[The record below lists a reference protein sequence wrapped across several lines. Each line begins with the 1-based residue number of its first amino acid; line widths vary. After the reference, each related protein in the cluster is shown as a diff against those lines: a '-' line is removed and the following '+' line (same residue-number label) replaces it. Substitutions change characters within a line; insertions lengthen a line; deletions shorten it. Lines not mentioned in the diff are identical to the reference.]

1 MGGFR
6 KGSEPERRV
15 DPTDGK
21 AYTKEEFAE
30 CYGGAKEWAAAQRVG
45 GAAAQR
51 GAADSKNKP
60 GEKVDSSVSPSR
72 AAKGSRS
79 GDSERRVDPADG
91 KAYLKSEF
99 VACYGGT
106 KEWDG
111 ARPIDRPT
119 LQASE
124 VHDAPESDTVE
135 YRRDPADGR
144 AYTKKDFVECYGG
157 MKEWKQAERVD
168 AREVVKDVRRIDPAD
183 GKRYTKQ
190 DFVDCYGGTNE
201 WDRAKEAMPEV
212 REMAT
217 KLPEQQGKGNI
228 VNCKGSRGGKAAKS
242 DRGAAAHSE
251 PPSDDEISALCRQ
264 RQEARRARDFKVA
277 DAIRDK
283 LMSLRVKINDDDRT
297 WTAPNGHRGSW
308 SGAGGGQKSWKKDSD
323 KPVQS
328 AWTAGLADGERH
340 KAELQRKETSSRDI
354 GWSGAEGSSVSEVF
368 PKPSVA
374 EKIESF
380 LTECNTVSPL
390 QKALVL
396 LGLPFEIFW
405 GVLAHSWN
413 ARHWAA
419 TEVVVLLSDA
429 SPPVQDAGVRLVA
442 RLCLHAEKV
451 DTKFNLRSY
460 AALFCRSDDSLFS
473 VQTLGT
479 LCRLGSKI
487 TLLKDAVVAVLIACH
502 NVYYE
507 PRSKGSGGLLNVF
520 LEDLKAQCWDVV
532 FSSCSDGPKSWPND
546 TKKIALLRDL
556 LVNTLWPLLKTAPFL
571 VRTLAPVL
579 EWAKLFA
586 VFYEVPVQVLLK
598 KTKGNAGNDLA
609 AAALD
614 CMRLVLEYYPF
625 PVIDQPDQ
633 DIGFTSVQIEAALLQ
648 GLRSF
653 SLVSPLRMER
663 LPPTFESLLDKT
675 YGRDGAES
683 FLLSEVVASLHS
695 HTDEFRREHG
705 NLLQAAE
712 QGAFVEDLMCIYNLD
727 STILRDAAMMG
738 KLTDD
743 DLQTATSIAVGLLT
757 RSPGLKPA
765 ASRPAPAAETVS
777 PEAFVLK
784 EIAGDAI
791 KSLAHAQAV
800 CYSIFA
806 ALHVR

>member
-502 NVYYE
+502 NV
-507 PRSKGSGGLLNVF
+507 
-520 LEDLKAQCWDVV
+520 
-532 FSSCSDGPKSWPND
+532 
-546 TKKIALLRDL
+546 
-556 LVNTLWPLLKTAPFL
+556 
-571 VRTLAPVL
+571 
-579 EWAKLFA
+579 
-586 VFYEVPVQVLLK
+586 LLK

-791 KSLAHAQAV
+791 KSLAHAQA
-800 CYSIFA
+800 
-806 ALHVR
+806 